1 MQANSEVTEPPARL
15 NGDEVTNERKRLPDC
30 PDEEP
35 ATKRARAENGSVV
48 VGKDGDAPETDVK
61 PLPKG
66 TAPVKQE

>member
-1 MQANSEVTEPPARL
+1 MDANGEVTEALRL
-15 NGDEVTNERKRLPDC
+15 DGDEVGNDKKRHLER

-48 VGKDGDAPETDVK
+48 AETEVEPPETNVK